1 MEKQQPS
8 SYAKNTVVKN
18 NRNNYTEVDG
28 GGEQYPQTLQ
38 CFPMIQPFLL
48 VLYHPLEGD
57 MAGPANEQ
65 HAYFRAKVWLQTRQL
80 LFARAPEGFCLKLQP
95 WEFLYMCRD
104 ADITDS
110 Q

>member
-1 MEKQQPS
+1 MCETLSIMEKQQPS

-48 VLYHPLEGD
+48 VLYQPLEGD

-65 HAYFRAKVWLQTRQL
+65 HAYFRVKVWL
-80 LFARAPEGFCLKLQP
+80 
-95 WEFLYMCRD
+95 
-104 ADITDS
+104 
-110 Q
+110 